1 MKKNANNPYSK
12 FRNGV
17 ERHVHHVATSASR
30 SNSRYNL
37 NETHAIRLPETAF
50 LH

>member
-17 ERHVHHVATSASR
+17 ERHV
-30 SNSRYNL
+30 
-37 NETHAIRLPETAF
+37 
-50 LH
+50 

>member
-17 ERHVHHVATSASR
+17 ERHVHHVATSA
-30 SNSRYNL
+30 
-37 NETHAIRLPETAF
+37 
-50 LH
+50 